1 MKFLG
6 LITGL
11 VLAFLVGSTAIAAPA
26 RNAFGFNSGLISGFP
41 TGSVRLTGGGAYDPA
56 TSFIHASGSFD
67 CVTTVSQGPLTNCL
81 AGEGVKWDTDSLQ
94 DSVGF
99 KCTGAAAEALKTAT
113 TNDQTV
119 VLKANFYRAGDG
131 EEESFHAVDMIVSET
146 DLDPG
151 RDGMQNVWIR
161 AVGCGSALV
170 HFNNSTP

>member
-6 LITGL
+6 LTLGL
-11 VLAFLVGSTAIAAPA
+11 VLAFLVASTAFAAPA
-26 RNAFGFNSGLISGFP
+26 RNAFGFNSGLISGFA
-41 TGSVRLTGGGAYDPA
+41 TGSVTLTGGGAYEPA
-56 TSFIHASGSFD
+56 TNFIHASGSFD

-81 AGEGVKWDTDSLQ
+81 AGEGVRWDTDSLQ
-94 DSVGF
+94 ASVGF
-99 KCTGAAAEALKTAT
+99 KCTSAAAEALKTAT
-113 TNDQTV
+113 TSDQTV

-151 RDGMQNVWIR
+151 RDGMQNVWVR
-161 AVGCGSALV
+161 GVGCDRALV